1 MRRTF
6 VVDGRPV
13 EVALPADARLLD
25 ALRGPLAATGPK
37 PGCGIGRC
45 GACLV
50 LLDGAPVPS
59 CLVLAARLDGAEVTT
74 ADGLGDEGVTVLRAL
89 ADAGAIQCG
98 YCSAGMTVAIV
109 AALRTVPPPGA
120 DEVLELLSGQ
130 LCRCGGYEGLRRA
143 VTALF
148 GAG

>member
-1 MRRTF
+1 VKRAF
-6 VVDGRPV
+6 VLDGRPV
-13 EVALPADARLLD
+13 ELVTAPDTRLLD
-25 ALRGPLAATGPK
+25 ALRGPLEATGPK

-74 ADGLGDEGVTVLRAL
+74 VDGLGEDGATILRAL

-98 YCSAGMTVAIV
+98 YCSAGMTVAI
-109 AALRTVPPPGA
+109 AGALRTVPRPGP
-120 DEVLELLSGQ
+120 DQVLELLAGQ

-143 VTALF
+143 VQSLF
-148 GAG
+148 G